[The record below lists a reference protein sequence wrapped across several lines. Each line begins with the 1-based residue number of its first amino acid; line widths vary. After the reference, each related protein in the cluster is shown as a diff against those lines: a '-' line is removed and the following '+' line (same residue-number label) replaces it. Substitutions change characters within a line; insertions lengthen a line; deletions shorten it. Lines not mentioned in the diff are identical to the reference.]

1 MLKIYLGD
9 LFHTWTKGGI
19 YTVPLN
25 IGYVATYTQKYLKQ
39 NGIDSEVKLF
49 KDADKLINAI
59 KYDKPD
65 VVGLGFFVWND
76 RLNYRVFEFVK
87 ENYPEILTIGGGPR
101 FTNINANIEG
111 AIEFFREQKNCDAF
125 VVNQGEKG
133 FAKIIKSYCESNE
146 ELNEFKKNKIPG
158 SIINDLN
165 ENDKIQIMNC
175 DEKIHVGENIGTI
188 DDLNFLRT
196 DICQL

>member
-25 IGYVATYTQKYLKQ
+25 IGYIATYTKKFLKQ
-39 NGIDSEVKLF
+39 NGIDSEFRLF
-49 KDADKLINAI
+49 KDADKLIDAI
-59 KYDKPD
+59 KNDKPD

-101 FTNINANIEG
+101 FTNINANLEG
-111 AIEFFREQKNCDAF
+111 AIEFFKEQKNCDAF

-133 FAKIIKSYCESNE
+133 FAKIIKSFSESNTE
-146 ELNEFKKNKIPG
+146 INEFKKKKIQG
-158 SIINDLN
+158 SIINNL
-165 ENDKIQIMNC
+165 
-175 DEKIHVGENIGTI
+175 DEKKKIKIKN
-188 DDLNFLRT
+188 
-196 DICQL
+196 